1 MSDCCANTECEI
13 DKLRVRQR
21 NVLVAVLGIN
31 AVLFLVEC
39 AAGLLASSTALV
51 GDSLDMLGD
60 ALVYGFSLYVVARND
75 LWKARAASFKG
86 WIMMG
91 FGVFVLAQAGY
102 KVLFPEI
109 PSFQIIEAIGLLAL
123 AANALCLGL
132 LWRHRA
138 DDINM
143 TSVWL
148 CSRNDIIANVSVLS
162 AGFFVWAFSSQ
173 FPDVIVGVAIAAL
186 FLKTATNVLRDAAS
200 IKTNNKSTPPA
211 VVTWTPVDHG

>member
-1 MSDCCANTECEI
+1 MSDCCANTQCEI
-13 DKLRVRQR
+13 DKLRLRQR
-21 NVLVAVLGIN
+21 NVLVAVLAIN
-31 AVLFLVEC
+31 GLLFFVEC

-51 GDSLDMLGD
+51 ADSLDMLGD

-75 LWKARAASFKG
+75 LWKARAASVKG

-102 KVLFPEI
+102 KVLFPEV
-109 PSFQIIEAIGLLAL
+109 PSFQIIGVIGLLAL
-123 AANALCLGL
+123 TANSVCLGL

-148 CSRNDIIANVSVLS
+148 CSRNDIIANVSVLF
-162 AGFFVWAFSSQ
+162 AGLCVWAFASQ
-173 FPDVIVGVAIAAL
+173 LPDVIVGVGIAVL
-186 FLKTATNVLRDAAS
+186 FLKTAVKVLRDAAS
-200 IKTNNKSTPPA
+200 IKATHRASVA
-211 VVTWTPVDHG
+211 SSVATWTPG